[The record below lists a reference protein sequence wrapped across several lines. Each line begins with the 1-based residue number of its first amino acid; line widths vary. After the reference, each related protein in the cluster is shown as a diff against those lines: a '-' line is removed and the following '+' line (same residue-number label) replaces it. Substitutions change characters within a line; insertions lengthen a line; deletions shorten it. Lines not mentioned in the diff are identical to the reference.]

1 MSKRR
6 IKIGSYDT
14 AVDGLWTLSSW
25 QLSEPELDESYASV
39 PGRADGPLDL
49 STILTDG
56 EPHYRARAFEAVLE
70 SSEGTRLEREAR
82 INAMINQLDGWRL
95 NIILPDDDTRYITGR
110 VRVKKIYND
119 LAHCSVQVTAT
130 CEPWRYN
137 VAETIVVLDAST
149 TEKLAVL
156 TNEGRKSVIPVIDIT
171 EEALIKYSTD
181 QESFNSGS
189 KSEGQYIFP
198 DIYLKTG
205 THQIHYSGS
214 GQIKF
219 TYREAVL

>member
-137 VAETIVVLDAST
+137 VEETSVIVVAST
-149 TEKLAVL
+149 TEKLAIL
-156 TNEGRKSVIPVIDIT
+156 PNDGRKSVIPVIDISESVT
-171 EEALIKYSTD
+171 LKYSVADKNFSWT
-181 QESFNSGS
+181 
-189 KSEGQYIFP
+189 KSQGTYTLP
-198 DIYLKTG
+198 DIYLMTG
-205 THQIHYSGS
+205 THQIYYSGS

>member
-25 QLSEPELDESYASV
+25 HLSEAELAESYASV

-56 EPHYRARAFEAVLE
+56 EPHYNARTFEAVLE

-82 INAMINQLDGWRL
+82 INAMINQLDGYRH
-95 NIILPDDDTRYITGR
+95 NIILPDDDTRYICGR
-110 VRVKKIYND
+110 VRIKKIYND

-130 CEPWRYN
+130 CEPWRFN
-137 VAETIVVLDAST
+137 VEETILVLDASE

-156 TNEGRKSVIPVIDIT
+156 TNEGRKSVIPVIDIS
-171 EEALIKYSTD
+171 ESILLKYSTN
-181 QESFNSGS
+181 QETFSWT

-198 DIYLKTG
+198 DLYLTPG

>member
-6 IKIGSYDT
+6 IKIDSYDT

-137 VAETIVVLDAST
+137 VELTTVAVTATSAEKTIVLS
-149 TEKLAVL
+149 
-156 TNEGRKSVIPVIDIT
+156 NEGRKSVIPVIDIS
-171 EEALIKYSTD
+171 EEVVLKYETS
-181 QESFNSGS
+181 QEDFSWARSG
-189 KSEGQYIFP
+189 GQYLFP
-198 DIYLKTG
+198 DLYLKTG